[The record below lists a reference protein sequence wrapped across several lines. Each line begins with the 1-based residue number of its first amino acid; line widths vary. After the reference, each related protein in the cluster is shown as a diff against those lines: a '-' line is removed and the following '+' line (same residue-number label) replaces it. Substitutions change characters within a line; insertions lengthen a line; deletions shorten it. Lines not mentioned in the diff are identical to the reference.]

1 MALGAIVY
9 SFMAQDRERDWV
21 FEWDKVLAF
30 EGSSGP
36 YVQYTYVRFQKMLQ
50 EFGFDKNIET
60 LPSTLP
66 LTSYDKDLVLD
77 ILGFEDVL
85 AQCAETYKFH
95 LLIAHITTTAR
106 HLNALYV
113 NTPKLKDTSESERYM
128 RMKILSQVLTMIE
141 YTCTIVSIPLP
152 KEM

>member
-1 MALGAIVY
+1 
-9 SFMAQDRERDWV
+9 
-21 FEWDKVLAF
+21 
-30 EGSSGP
+30 
-36 YVQYTYVRFQKMLQ
+36 MLQ
-50 EFGFDKNIET
+50 EFGFDKNTEI

-85 AQCAETYKFH
+85 VQCATTYKFH

-113 NTPKLKDTSESERYM
+113 NTPKLRDSEPAERAM
-128 RMKILSQVLTMIE
+128 RMKIIAQTLEMIRYSCE
-141 YTCTIVSIPLP
+141 IVSIPLP
-152 KEM
+152 GEM

>member
-1 MALGAIVY
+1 
-9 SFMAQDRERDWV
+9 MAQDRERDWV

-50 EFGFDKNIET
+50 EFGFDTNTQI
-60 LPSTLP
+60 PSNTPP

-85 AQCAETYKFH
+85 IQCAETYKFH

-113 NTPKLKDTSESERYM
+113 NTPKLKDTSESERAM
-128 RMKILSQVLTMIE
+128 RMRILSQVLQMIE
-141 YTCTIVSIPLP
+141 YTCAIVSIPLP